1 MIPGRVIC
9 NYSAYRSQWSQKID
23 IRYYANECVYSGVR
37 RGLNIQP
44 PRPFQPIHVFQWFR
58 PPRLVFF
65 FFFVSAFKSD
75 IIFAIAYYSRFDLA
89 CYSLLIGF
97 QWDTRLDYVEYR
109 RRCNVHVR
117 FLWFGIVHGRSVL
130 FEIEIYVSL
139 CTEAGLRVVLL
150 MFNGED

>member
-1 MIPGRVIC
+1 MRLLWRAPRFEHTTPEAFPTHPRVPMISSPSTC
-9 NYSAYRSQWSQKID
+9 
-23 IRYYANECVYSGVR
+23 
-37 RGLNIQP
+37 L
-44 PRPFQPIHVFQWFR
+44 
-58 PPRLVFF
+58 FF

-139 CTEAGLRVVLL
+139 CTEAGLRAGLL